1 MKVDELT
8 QKIEEASGLS
18 IDELPRMSG
27 FVWFGSVEFDATTKS
42 VKPTPPIVVASGQ
55 EFPLKAGAIVYAMF
69 QDNEVVR
76 VYTLSRDPAKAS
88 PPSRYTLTKAAS
100 TYGAEVMSLDTFI
113 DEIAEE
119 WQMVAGLDDLEDP
132 DEPELEDEKQPEAG
146 GASATASTPAT
157 LTP

>member
-8 QKIEEASGLS
+8 QKIEEASGLAV
-18 IDELPRMSG
+18 DELRRTSG
-27 FVWFGSVEFDATTKS
+27 FVWFPPFDPS
-42 VKPTPPIVVASGQ
+42 GKPTLPVVVAVGAP
-55 EFPLKAGAIVYAMF
+55 FPLKDGAVVYAMF

-76 VYTLSRDPAKAS
+76 VYTLSRDQQKPS
-88 PPSRYTLTKAAS
+88 PPSCYTLTKTAP
-100 TYGAEVMSLDTFI
+100 TYAAEVMSLDTFI

-132 DEPELEDEKQPEAG
+132 DEPEIEGEKQPEAG
-146 GASATASTPAT
+146 GASAAASTPAT

>member
-27 FVWFGSVEFDATTKS
+27 WVWFPPFDVTG
-42 VKPTPPIVVASGQ
+42 KPVHPIVVSAGQ
-55 EFPLKAGAIVYAMF
+55 EFPLKDGAIVFAMF

-76 VYTLSRDPAKAS
+76 VYTLSRDPKKAS
-88 PPSRYTLTKAAS
+88 PPSRYTLTKTAP
-100 TYGAEVMSLDTFI
+100 TYGAEVMSLETFI

-119 WQMVAGLDDLEDP
+119 WQIVAGLDDLDDDD
-132 DEPELEDEKQPEAG
+132 DEG
-146 GASATASTPAT
+146 GGDGKTESPSGVMTASVTATNAT